1 MTMTFD
7 GQENG
12 VADTMED
19 APEQATLGRRRFL
32 LGGIGGGLA
41 LTAGGLMLPDRFL
54 AEVAA
59 REGAND
65 GALGGRHG
73 KDRHGRRHRRQRH
86 HQRHRRQNDHGRGDG
101 FNPIKGIEFRVT
113 VSGARSVSVESYRHR
128 WDDFTEWEQYKE
140 TKSIAPGNTAT
151 LQIAN
156 PAGLPIA
163 CRGAIWIDGRYYVDG
178 RNPVFGTVALMVGHG
193 GTLRDGELWK
203 NGTVAF
209 SDTIEERRAAP
220 AMVVDGVSTTVTRL
234 NDEEHFKVFAV
245 ALSVA

>member
-73 KDRHGRRHRRQRH
+73 KDRHGQI
-86 HQRHRRQNDHGRGDG
+86 GRAH
-101 FNPIKGIEFRVT
+101 V
-113 VSGARSVSVESYRHR
+113 
-128 WDDFTEWEQYKE
+128 
-140 TKSIAPGNTAT
+140 
-151 LQIAN
+151 
-156 PAGLPIA
+156 
-163 CRGAIWIDGRYYVDG
+163 
-178 RNPVFGTVALMVGHG
+178 
-193 GTLRDGELWK
+193 
-203 NGTVAF
+203 
-209 SDTIEERRAAP
+209 
-220 AMVVDGVSTTVTRL
+220 
-234 NDEEHFKVFAV
+234 
-245 ALSVA
+245 